1 METASIIAI
10 CIAAFTTFAAIVGFV
25 VKALLKSQATRIEE
39 KFRTLAAESVTA
51 VENAKALYISDL
63 KRVEES
69 HEDCKAR
76 TEKAISDIFVR
87 MDGLFKEW
95 ANFMSQYFKIDTTRS
110 NRLDA
115 CFKNMDEM
123 RDTIR
128 EIKSM
133 ILRKIEECVVD
144 VKKEMKDYVKD
155 RLREKEIENE

>member
-1 METASIIAI
+1 
-10 CIAAFTTFAAIVGFV
+10 
-25 VKALLKSQATRIEE
+25 
-39 KFRTLAAESVTA
+39 
-51 VENAKALYISDL
+51 
-63 KRVEES
+63 
-69 HEDCKAR
+69 
-76 TEKAISDIFVR
+76 

-128 EIKSM
+128 EIKST
-133 ILRKIEECVVD
+133 IIRKIEECVVD

-155 RLREKEIENE
+155 RLREKETDHE